1 MPDGSIIQWG
11 ASHTMSSSFTN
22 VMLLSTKGTHTM
34 ALRADG
40 TVVDTLQASVS
51 QTNVISICAG
61 KSDSL
66 VLRADGSLAAWG
78 KNYYGQ
84 TNIPAAATNIV
95 MLAAG
100 EDHFVALRA
109 DGVVIAWGSTNFS
122 QTKIPVLTQSI
133 GLIAAGSVHSLAAL
147 GKAFQ
152 RIVRPGDAIVFSAGT
167 LANRLATYQWQ
178 FNGADIPGATNSTF
192 ALGNAYWANAGIY
205 RVLISNTLGSV
216 TSPAMTLS
224 VPPFKLDV
232 VGFDMVNTN
241 GAFQIRLT
249 GSSGLN
255 PVTFY
260 TSSNLSNWQPIFT
273 NPPTTG
279 IIDFTDMPPTGAT
292 QRFYRAIE
300 QP

>member
-1 MPDGSIIQWG
+1 
-11 ASHTMSSSFTN
+11 MSSAFTN
-22 VMLLSTKGTHTM
+22 VMLLSTKGDYTI
-34 ALRADG
+34 ALRSDG
-40 TVVDTLQASVS
+40 TVFDTLQGSVS
-51 QTNVISICAG
+51 QSNVISICAG

-66 VLRADGSLAAWG
+66 ILRADASLAAWG
-78 KNYYGQ
+78 KNYFGQ

-95 MLAAG
+95 ALAAG

-122 QTKIPVLTQSI
+122 QTRIPVLTQSI

-147 GKAFQ
+147 GQPFQ
-152 RIVRPGDAIVFSAGT
+152 RMVKSGEAIVFSAGT

-192 ALGNAYWANAGIY
+192 ALRNVYWTNSGIY
-205 RVLISNTLGSV
+205 RVVISNTLGSV

-232 VGFDMVNTN
+232 VAFNMVNTN

-255 PVTFY
+255 PVIFY
-260 TSSNLSNWQPIFT
+260 TSSNLLNWQSIFT

-279 IIDFTDMPPTGAT
+279 TIDFTDIPLTGT
-292 QRFYRAIE
+292 PQRFYRAIE